1 MLQLSVTMMSWVWLW
16 LDCLRLDSKVFIL
29 SAETKQKFIL
39 FSFSYASCSPFSE
52 NWVANNLNQVKLKLK
67 LNSSLWQI
75 IAAIHT
81 CVSPETR
88 HTFVTFG
95 WINSLWTCANF
106 IIWSHLMARSTW
118 MGTFSFW
125 LNFNNFFVVAGLL
138 HHPTV
143 IVVLKFK
150 FCF

>member
-1 MLQLSVTMMSWVWLW
+1 MLEDVNKSLNWNLE
-16 LDCLRLDSKVFIL
+16 LIKVGKNIQNKDDKINYL
-29 SAETKQKFIL
+29 YVSSSTELQTI
-39 FSFSYASCSPFSE
+39 ST
-52 NWVANNLNQVKLKLK
+52 QVKLKFKLK
-67 LNSSLWQI
+67 LNSSLWKI

-95 WINSLWTCANF
+95 WINSLWTCADF

-125 LNFNNFFVVAGLL
+125 LNFNNFFVVAVLL

-143 IVVLKFK
+143 IVVLKL
-150 FCF
+150 

>member
-1 MLQLSVTMMSWVWLW
+1 MLEDVNKSLNWNLE
-16 LDCLRLDSKVFIL
+16 LIKVGKNTQNKDDKINYL
-29 SAETKQKFIL
+29 YVSSSTELQTI
-39 FSFSYASCSPFSE
+39 ST
-52 NWVANNLNQVKLKLK
+52 QVKLKFKLK

-95 WINSLWTCANF
+95 WINSLWTCADF